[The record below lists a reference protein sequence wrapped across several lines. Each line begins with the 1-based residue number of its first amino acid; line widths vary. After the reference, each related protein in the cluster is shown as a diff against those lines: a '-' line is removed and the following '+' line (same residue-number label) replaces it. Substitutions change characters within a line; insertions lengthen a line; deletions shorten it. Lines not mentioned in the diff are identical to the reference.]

1 MPLLRIF
8 FTGLF
13 ISLLGTL
20 PLGTLNVAAMQISV
34 TDGVGPAINFS
45 LGVLL
50 VEMLYVRV
58 SLVGIDWMRKQE
70 KFFRWFGWFSVLIVI
85 ALAVSSFVAA
95 ADPHVKKNVILSGT
109 LHRFWLGVTMSA
121 LNPMQVPFWFGW
133 SSVLFAKKILLPR
146 NDHYNVYI
154 SGIGIGTFIGI
165 AIFIFSGQFLVK
177 GLNAHQKM
185 MNWIIGGIFAVTA
198 LIMIWKLSRKKGSFT
213 PDQAS
218 A

>member
-1 MPLLRIF
+1 MIKFGSCFVLLMPLLRIF

-95 ADPHVKKNVILSGT
+95 ADPHVKKNVILS
-109 LHRFWLGVTMSA
+109 
-121 LNPMQVPFWFGW
+121 
-133 SSVLFAKKILLPR
+133 
-146 NDHYNVYI
+146 
-154 SGIGIGTFIGI
+154 
-165 AIFIFSGQFLVK
+165 
-177 GLNAHQKM
+177 
-185 MNWIIGGIFAVTA
+185 
-198 LIMIWKLSRKKGSFT
+198 
-213 PDQAS
+213 
-218 A
+218 